1 MIPLLVIILIEVTFL
16 TVVTLI
22 KVIRNYKYINRIY
35 KGE

>member
-22 KVIRNYKYINRIY
+22 KLIGNYKYINRRR
-35 KGE
+35 

>member
-22 KVIRNYKYINRIY
+22 KLIGNYKFINRRR
-35 KGE
+35 

>member
-22 KVIRNYKYINRIY
+22 KLIGNYKYINRIS